1 RVGVWG
7 SGSGPRPGPGPEADR
22 DLPDRFHRL
31 RPDLVQASRR
41 GRVLRGHRGAEG
53 LRLDLLKR
61 TQLPGPAIGQPAE
74 LVLLVHEGAVA
85 TRRLAT
91 ATAAVHAP

>member
-1 RVGVWG
+1 
-7 SGSGPRPGPGPEADR
+7 
-22 DLPDRFHRL
+22 
-31 RPDLVQASRR
+31 
-41 GRVLRGHRGAEG
+41 
-53 LRLDLLKR
+53 
-61 TQLPGPAIGQPAE
+61 